1 MADLLAPV
9 RTSVGSKALVGV
21 TGFALVGF
29 VLVHMGGNLLIYA
42 GQDAL
47 NSYAQKLKSLGA
59 LLWLAR
65 AGLLAVFV
73 LHLYLTLRLTWANR
87 AARPSKYVYE
97 NTLQASW
104 ASRHMWLTGLV
115 LLGFVGY
122 HLAHFTFGLTHRAD
136 LQVTPEGT
144 TKVDKNYLDLS
155 EKLNYSAGIKAYV
168 ADPSID
174 LTQHGHDSEMYRH
187 DVYSMVVSGFR
198 VPYISALYLV
208 SMFFLA
214 LHLWH
219 GASSMFQSLGLTGSG
234 WRTYLAYVG
243 PVIATVVLIGNC
255 SIPLAVLVGL
265 IK

>member
-1 MADLLAPV
+1 MPDLLRPI
-9 RTSVGSKALVGV
+9 RTSIGSKFLVGL

-29 VLVHMGGNLLIYA
+29 VLAHMGGNLLIYA

-47 NSYAQKLKSLGA
+47 NSYAQKLKSLGP

-73 LHLYLTLRLTWANR
+73 LHLFLTLRLTLANR

-97 NTLQASW
+97 DTIQASW

-115 LLGFVGY
+115 LFAFLGY
-122 HLAHFTFGLTHRAD
+122 HLAHFTFGVTHRAD
-136 LQVTPEGT
+136 VQITLYGEA
-144 TKVDKNYLDLS
+144 KVDKNYLDLA
-155 EKLNYSAGIKAYV
+155 EKMVYSDGLKAYEP
-168 ADPSID
+168 DPELD
-174 LTQHGHDSEMYRH
+174 LHSYGHDSEKVRH

-198 VPYISALYLV
+198 VPYIAAIYIV

-219 GASSMFQSLGLTGSG
+219 GASSMFQSLGLSGSS
-234 WRTYLAYVG
+234 WRGCVFWIG
-243 PVIATVVLIGNC
+243 PVIATLVLIGNC
-255 SIPLAVLVGL
+255 SIPLAVLLGL
-265 IK
+265 VK